1 MNIHEY
7 QAKQL
12 LATFNLPVSEGIVVH
27 SVDEA
32 SQAFT
37 QLNTNFCV
45 VKAQIHAGGRGKA
58 GGVVLCRSEG
68 EVKNAVEK
76 LINTPLV
83 TYQTGPDGQ
92 IIRKI
97 YVEKAS
103 TIDKEFYLSFVLNR
117 KTSQITIIA
126 SAEGGVDIEAVAEN
140 TPEKIIKLSIN
151 SSLGLMPYHVRVL
164 CESFQLDKEHAK
176 QLFSMLKKIYQA
188 FIEKD
193 VSLLEINP
201 LILTQEGNLNILDA
215 KMSFDDNAL
224 FKHKDIENLRD
235 EHEED
240 QAELKAKEYDLNY
253 IKLDGNIGCM
263 VNGAGLAMATMDIVQ
278 MHGGKPANFLDV
290 GGGATKERV
299 KAAFQIILSDKDVK
313 GIFVNIFG
321 GIMRCDIIAQGIV
334 DAAKETSISIP
345 LIVRLQ
351 GTNMIEGQKIL
362 KESELEIM
370 SINDLDEA
378 AKKIVSSAS

>member
-12 LATFNLPVSEGIVVH
+12 LATFNLPVSEGVVIN

-58 GGVVLCRSEG
+58 GGVVLCRSKD

-76 LINTPLV
+76 LIHKPLV
-83 TYQTGPDGQ
+83 THQTGAEGQ
-92 IIRKI
+92 IVRKI

-126 SAEGGVDIEAVAEN
+126 SAEGGVDIEAVAEK

-151 SSLGLMPYHVRVL
+151 PSLGVMPYHVRVL
-164 CESFQLDKEHAK
+164 CESFQLNKEQAK
-176 QLFSMLKKIYQA
+176 QLLSMLKKLYQA

-193 VSLLEINP
+193 ASLLEINP
-201 LILTQEGNLNILDA
+201 LILTEEGNFHILDA

-224 FKHKDIENLRD
+224 FKQEDIENLRD

-278 MHGGKPANFLDV
+278 MHGGEPANFLDV
-290 GGGATKERV
+290 GGGATKEKV

-345 LIVRLQ
+345 LVVRLQ

-362 KESELEIM
+362 K
-370 SINDLDEA
+370 DH
-378 AKKIVSSAS
+378 